1 MWQATELVNIG
12 KCGIYAITNTSKAF
26 VYIGMTRDSFLARW
40 LTHIELLNCGAHSN
54 RALQC
59 DWANQGAGAFAF
71 SIVEIVSRNTSQ
83 RGIELIE
90 QRAIAVHAKLGGIY
104 NTKVFYV
111 RPADAAPV
119 TPLSV
124 EHINAATIASEA
136 GVPRSTVAKWI
147 ASGRLVAAQESKR
160 GKYFTRLFRRIDA
173 QPLIEK
179 ARERK
184 AQEAAEAEN
193 V

>member
-1 MWQATELVNIG
+1 M
-12 KCGIYAITNTSKAF
+12 YAD
-26 VYIGMTRDSFLARW
+26 VYYRR
-40 LTHIELLNCGAHSN
+40 
-54 RALQC
+54 RA
-59 DWANQGAGAFAF
+59 
-71 SIVEIVSRNTSQ
+71 
-83 RGIELIE
+83 
-90 QRAIAVHAKLGGIY
+90 
-104 NTKVFYV
+104 TKVFFGGGDFV
-111 RPADAAPV
+111 SDE
-119 TPLSV
+119 LL
-124 EHINAATIASEA
+124 NAATIASEA